1 MEANDLD
8 DIFILPFSQQAI
20 RELEELQDSLQ
31 AIQYDEESMDIWKPN
46 RGNNYAAKIFYN
58 HVYDVLDTHPIFKI
72 VWKSKC
78 TPRIKF
84 FFWLLLVDRLYTKT
98 ILTRRNIGARENDL
112 CVMCNMGVNETIE
125 HLFFNCPFAI
135 QCWSRINVY

>member
-20 RELEELQDSLQ
+20 LELEELQDSLQ
-31 AIQYDEESMDIWKPN
+31 AIQYDEESMNIWKPN
-46 RGNNYAAKIFYN
+46 RGNNYAAKIFYD
-58 HVYDVLDTHPIFKI
+58 HVYDVLETHPIFKI

-125 HLFFNCPFAI
+125 HLFFNCPFSI

>member
-84 FFWLLLVDRLYTKT
+84 FFCLLLVDRLYTKT

-125 HLFFNCPFAI
+125 HLFFNCPFSI